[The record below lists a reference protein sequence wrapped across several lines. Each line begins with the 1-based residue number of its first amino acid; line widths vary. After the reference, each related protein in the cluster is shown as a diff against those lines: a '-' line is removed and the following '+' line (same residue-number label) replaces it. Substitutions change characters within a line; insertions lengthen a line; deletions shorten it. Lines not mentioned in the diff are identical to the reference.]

1 MKLRKVGTSP
11 GRSVGSWKSSGRALG
26 AGGVGTGCGGQPGA
40 GAAGRA
46 AAAARRGADGRT
58 GRGVGVGDA
67 GTGPRRLDLGSGVAG
82 WGYLTGA
89 SGRPSTPHWA
99 LAAAAVC
106 GTAGREGIAGERTGG
121 GRVGGEKTA
130 VARVPVDSSHMIFFS
145 PAARSIP
152 FIFFSRAIVF
162 GP

>member
-40 GAAGRA
+40 G
-46 AAAARRGADGRT
+46 GAEGRT

-121 GRVGGEKTA
+121 GRVGGEQVNNLKNSKKF
-130 VARVPVDSSHMIFFS
+130 VKNCKKI
-145 PAARSIP
+145 
-152 FIFFSRAIVF
+152 
-162 GP
+162 